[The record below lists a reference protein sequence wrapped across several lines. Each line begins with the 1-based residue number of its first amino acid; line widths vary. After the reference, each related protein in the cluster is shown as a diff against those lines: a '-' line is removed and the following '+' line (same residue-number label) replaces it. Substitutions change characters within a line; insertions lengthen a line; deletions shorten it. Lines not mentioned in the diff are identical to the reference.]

1 MTKTENSSVPQ
12 WNAKP
17 LAERLY
23 AADDNTDGKI
33 IDAILNN
40 YLKPIDSTSNSID
53 NYITVDDAER
63 SLDFYNNTP
72 DIGNPNTDW
81 DTDINDYMPF
91 PPYKDKNLPA
101 AVTHLASF
109 YTQSVMNSDI
119 KAKLNRFMPSSIF
132 SFQYKGEYIAAVY
145 DKRYDNNPCIL
156 SIQRNNDGSINSY
169 AEYEYDEN
177 SKNTRI
183 IIRNANGS
191 IECYADMQYK
201 NGRKTRTIERNAD
214 GSLDYYIDYIY
225 AENGKII
232 LILTCYADAGLYYT
246 NPEYDENV
254 FETLSIYRNSDGS
267 ADRVS

>member
-1 MTKTENSSVPQ
+1 MESYLKRDLAMTEPENNNSAPQ
-12 WNAKP
+12 WNTQL
-17 LAERLY
+17 LAARLDT
-23 AADDNTDGKI
+23 ADDNTDEKI
-33 IDAILNN
+33 IDAIWNT
-40 YLKPIDSTSNSID
+40 YLKPIDSTGNSID
-53 NYITVDDAER
+53 NYIAVDDTAR
-63 SLDFYNNTP
+63 SLDFYTNILDT
-72 DIGNPNTDW
+72 GNLNTDW
-81 DTDINDYMPF
+81 DTDIKACMPF

-101 AVTHLASF
+101 ATTRLASF

-119 KAKLNRFMPSSIF
+119 KAKLNRFMPSSTF
-132 SFQYKGEYIAAVY
+132 FFKYKGEYIAAVY

-201 NGRKTRTIERNAD
+201 NGRKTRTIERHAD

-225 AENGKII
+225 DENGEII

-246 NPEYDENV
+246 TNPEYGENV
-254 FETLSIYRNSDGS
+254 F
-267 ADRVS
+267 